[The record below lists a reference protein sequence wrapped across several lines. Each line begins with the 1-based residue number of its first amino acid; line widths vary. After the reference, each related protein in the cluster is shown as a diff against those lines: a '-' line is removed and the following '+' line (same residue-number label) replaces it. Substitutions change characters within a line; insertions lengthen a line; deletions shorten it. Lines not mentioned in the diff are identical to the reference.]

1 MQIVQRKK
9 KTYYQRTHSEQGGA
23 IKVQVGVDSH
33 DLTRILHQ
41 SGREIKK
48 LQLSNQQ
55 LRRMRPVLGIFE
67 FLCPFFFLFA
77 RSIRWS

>member
-9 KTYYQRTHSEQGGA
+9 EIYYQRTHSEQGGA

-48 LQLSNQQ
+48 NCNSLTNNS
-55 LRRMRPVLGIFE
+55 VLCAQFCE
-67 FLCPFFFLFA
+67 FLNFFVRLFFSLLA
-77 RSIRWS
+77 L

>member
-9 KTYYQRTHSEQGGA
+9 EIYYQRTHSEQGGA

-48 LQLSNQQ
+48 IATL
-55 LRRMRPVLGIFE
+55 
-67 FLCPFFFLFA
+67 
-77 RSIRWS
+77 

>member
-9 KTYYQRTHSEQGGA
+9 KTYYQWTHSEQGGE
-23 IKVQVGVDSH
+23 IKVQVGVDGH

-48 LQLSNQQ
+48 ILTNNSQQLSNQQ
-55 LRRMRPVLGIFE
+55 LRLMRPVV
-67 FLCPFFFLFA
+67 
-77 RSIRWS
+77 

>member
-9 KTYYQRTHSEQGGA
+9 EIYYQRTHSEQGGA
-23 IKVQVGVDSH
+23 IRVQVGVDSH

-48 LQLSNQQ
+48 IATL
-55 LRRMRPVLGIFE
+55 
-67 FLCPFFFLFA
+67 
-77 RSIRWS
+77 

>member
-9 KTYYQRTHSEQGGA
+9 KTCYQWTHSEQGGE
-23 IKVQVGVDSH
+23 IKVQVGVASH

-48 LQLSNQQ
+48 LQLSNEQ
-55 LRRMRPVLGIFE
+55 LRGMRPVV
-67 FLCPFFFLFA
+67 
-77 RSIRWS
+77 

>member
-1 MQIVQRKK
+1 MFYYKPRIKPFLINGPILPMQIVQRKK
-9 KTYYQRTHSEQGGA
+9 KTYFQRTHSEQGGE

-48 LQLSNQQ
+48 IATL
-55 LRRMRPVLGIFE
+55 
-67 FLCPFFFLFA
+67 
-77 RSIRWS
+77 